1 LEVHPETPGPLM
13 GAGGATMME
22 IEVDVEEVRRIARVA
37 PHLLSQPVFDGK
49 PKREE

>member
-1 LEVHPETPGPLM
+1 M